1 MAEQN
6 PIRTATMARIYAQQG
21 HYRKAADIYRHLL
34 ALDPSR
40 QDIADAL
47 AEAESMQAEEAHGG
61 KKDLAPLLRE
71 WIRLVVNYRQVQQ
84 LKQMKNGLS
93 AVKADRPKDL

>member
-1 MAEQN
+1 MAEQS

-40 QDIADAL
+40 QDIAEAL
-47 AEAESMQAEEAHGG
+47 AEAETKQAAAEHGG
-61 KKDLAPLLRE
+61 KKDLAPLVRE
-71 WIRLVVNYRQVQQ
+71 WIRLAVRYRQVQQ
-84 LKQMKNGLS
+84 LKRMKNSLS
-93 AVKADRPKDL
+93 AVKAGRPPDR